1 VTTALRRVNRRT
13 FASLRRHR
21 NYRLFFSGQ
30 IVSVSGTWMQNIA
43 AAWVVLQLTHSP
55 VAVGVLALCQFLPF
69 TVLGLFAGVLVD
81 RFDARRTV
89 IATQASAMALAGI
102 LAVLVVA
109 GHVTVNEVYVL
120 TALRG
125 AVLVLDAPARQAL
138 TFQMVGRD
146 ELPNAVALN
155 SSLFNAARVVGP
167 ALGGLLV
174 AVVGAGACFSLN
186 AVSYLAVLAGLL
198 AMRREELFPVERPDR
213 PPKMLSGTME
223 AIAYVRRTPDT
234 LLALLVV
241 LTLSTFSFNF
251 NVLLPVLAGSTLE
264 SGAYVFG
271 VITAMFGLG
280 ALVGALMAASLGRA
294 SWPVMVAAAGGFG
307 LAQLVLAPIHTASA
321 AGVLLLIT
329 GACFTLWTSSANAT
343 VQLST
348 PGPLRGRVIGLYYFA
363 FNGTGPAGGLLAGW
377 LAAQGGTELAFA
389 VSGAA
394 AVATAAA
401 AATIHFRPAELIEA
415 ARFGRG
421 A

>member
-1 VTTALRRVNRRT
+1 
-13 FASLRRHR
+13 
-21 NYRLFFSGQ
+21 
-30 IVSVSGTWMQNIA
+30 
-43 AAWVVLQLTHSP
+43 
-55 VAVGVLALCQFLPF
+55 
-69 TVLGLFAGVLVD
+69 
-81 RFDARRTV
+81 
-89 IATQASAMALAGI
+89 
-102 LAVLVVA
+102 
-109 GHVTVNEVYVL
+109 
-120 TALRG
+120 
-125 AVLVLDAPARQAL
+125 
-138 TFQMVGRD
+138 
-146 ELPNAVALN
+146 
-155 SSLFNAARVVGP
+155 
-167 ALGGLLV
+167 
-174 AVVGAGACFSLN
+174 
-186 AVSYLAVLAGLL
+186 
-198 AMRREELFPVERPDR
+198 
-213 PPKMLSGTME
+213 MLSGTME

-294 SWPVMVAAAGGFG
+294 SWPVMMAAAGGFG
-307 LAQLVLAPIHTASA
+307 LAQLVLAPIHSASA

-401 AATIHFRPAELIEA
+401 AATIHFRPGELIEA

>member
-1 VTTALRRVNRRT
+1 
-13 FASLRRHR
+13 
-21 NYRLFFSGQ
+21 
-30 IVSVSGTWMQNIA
+30 
-43 AAWVVLQLTHSP
+43 
-55 VAVGVLALCQFLPF
+55 
-69 TVLGLFAGVLVD
+69 
-81 RFDARRTV
+81 
-89 IATQASAMALAGI
+89 

-109 GHVTVNEVYVL
+109 GHVTVNGVYVL

-125 AVLVLDAPARQAL
+125 IVLVLDAPARQAL
-138 TFQMVGRD
+138 TFQMVGQD

-198 AMRREELFPVERPDR
+198 AMRREELFPVERPDQ

-271 VITAMFGLG
+271 V
-280 ALVGALMAASLGRA
+280 
-294 SWPVMVAAAGGFG
+294 
-307 LAQLVLAPIHTASA
+307 
-321 AGVLLLIT
+321 
-329 GACFTLWTSSANAT
+329 
-343 VQLST
+343 
-348 PGPLRGRVIGLYYFA
+348 
-363 FNGTGPAGGLLAGW
+363 
-377 LAAQGGTELAFA
+377 
-389 VSGAA
+389 
-394 AVATAAA
+394 
-401 AATIHFRPAELIEA
+401 
-415 ARFGRG
+415 
-421 A
+421 

>member
-69 TVLGLFAGVLVD
+69 TLFGLFAGVLVD

-89 IATQASAMALAGI
+89 IATQAAAMALAGV

-109 GHVTVNEVYVL
+109 GHVTAMEVYVL

-125 AVLVLDAPARQAL
+125 IVLVLDAPARQAL

-167 ALGGLLV
+167 ALGGVLV
-174 AVVGAGACFSLN
+174 AAVGAGACFGLN

-198 AMRREELFPVERPDR
+198 AMRKEELFPVERPDS
-213 PPKMLSGTME
+213 PPRIWSGTLE
-223 AIAYVRRTPDT
+223 ALAHVRHAPDT

-241 LTLSTFSFNF
+241 LSLSTFAFNF
-251 NVLLPVLAGSTLE
+251 NVLLPVLAGRTLD

-280 ALVGALMAASLGRA
+280 ALVGALLAASLGRA
-294 SWPVMVAAAGGFG
+294 SWPVLVTAAGAFG
-307 LAQLVLAPIHTASA
+307 VAQLALAPVHSASA
-321 AGVLLLIT
+321 AGILLLIT
-329 GACFTLWTSSANAT
+329 GACFTLWTSNANAT

-348 PGPLRGRVIGLYYFA
+348 PGPMRGRVIGLYFFA

-394 AVATAAA
+394 AVATAATA
-401 AATIHFRPAELIEA
+401 AMIHFRPGELIAA

>member
-377 LAAQGGTELAFA
+377 LAGQGGTELAFA

-401 AATIHFRPAELIEA
+401 AATIHFRPGELIEA